1 MQRFDAVPVKITPPP
16 PPLLPDKISWY
27 LLVTPQEYFLYKL
40 RY

>member
-1 MQRFDAVPVKITPPP
+1 MQRFDAVPVKITPP